1 MAECI
6 KSAWGGQTRIDIKME
21 GIQDIK
27 EMLRMVLEQ
36 QEKLVVKVEGM
47 EAIQNAQAE
56 MMKGLEH
63 EVQKIVEIEKR
74 MEKRMEQ
81 QQGETMKVMEDVSGQ
96 LRFMNWERLRWRRV
110 EWERIPPDSRVRV
123 IPFLAV
129 EDLLNLNS
137 AISDK
142 RLRKDMRKSYKSAVI
157 PAFDKHRFTDKDNFK
172 GLRWVMKAK
181 VDLQQCELVLQ
192 EQEGG
197 LIESAASVLRWLV
210 DNERED
216 LAAVH
221 GTKSG
226 AKDMMKHDDSMDE
239 EVSTLWVAAKKG
251 YVEVVCGLLE
261 RDADIDKA
269 TDDVCT
275 PLLIASQEGHVEVVR
290 ALLDQG
296 AEIHKAMDDGATPLF
311 IASQEGH
318 VEVVRALLD
327 QGADI
332 NKTWDGLTP
341 LQIALQEN
349 HTEIIHLLEL
359 AAQV

>member
-1 MAECI
+1 
-6 KSAWGGQTRIDIKME
+6 
-21 GIQDIK
+21 
-27 EMLRMVLEQ
+27 
-36 QEKLVVKVEGM
+36 
-47 EAIQNAQAE
+47 
-56 MMKGLEH
+56 
-63 EVQKIVEIEKR
+63 
-74 MEKRMEQ
+74 MEQ

-251 YVEVVCGLLE
+251 YAPVVRGLLE

-269 TDDVCT
+269 CDDGAT
-275 PLLIASQEGHVEVVR
+275 PLFIASQNGHVEVVR

-296 AEIHKAMDDGATPLF
+296 ADIDKAMDDGCTPLY

-332 NKTWDGLTP
+332 DKAYDDGAP
-341 LQIALQEN
+341 LCS
-349 HTEIIHLLEL
+349 
-359 AAQV
+359 